1 MSTPSDSG
9 ESSKPQKLKRPVSL
23 LTPEQLK
30 QKRALD
36 RESQRQTRL
45 RARQTVTNLQQ
56 KVESLTKELE
66 ECKFEIAT
74 LKSDQTLATIRP
86 LHSTILEVTE
96 SSGSGA
102 ETPLLDLAVRD
113 KIPSTW
119 GGIQTFHDSFFLD
132 SEISTSD
139 PTTTGL
145 LDPSLLSHA
154 GFPYHDAPP
163 PSLSIQ
169 VWEARPCQHPPTCR
183 LDKVLIDIVESR
195 KMLDAFGGNR
205 VEFGDKKFPS
215 VAALLNPRVQEGGHP
230 LTCAVVSDVI
240 HGLAVLALPEQI
252 AVMYIIC
259 TLLRWEITGTKENYD
274 AMPPWLRPGASQIV
288 TAHPAWVDTFPWPK
302 ARDRI
307 CQSSHYH
314 TSLHYETFKIV
325 CNRSISINWPYEPG
339 DALLQVGGYDKG
351 NGRGEY
357 VINPVFLSHI
367 RRLENWTLGKEF
379 VELFPE
385 FEGDVNVAKE
395 S

>member
-1 MSTPSDSG
+1 MSSPSN
-9 ESSKPQKLKRPVSL
+9 SKTKRPVSL

-45 RARQTVTNLQQ
+45 RAKQTVANLQQ
-56 KVESLTKELE
+56 KVDTLTKELE
-66 ECKFEIAT
+66 ECKLEIAT
-74 LKSDQTLATIRP
+74 LKSDHVLITTRP
-86 LHSTILEVTE
+86 LHSTTLEISE
-96 SSGSGA
+96 SSGSGT
-102 ETPLLDLAVRD
+102 ETPLLDLTVRD
-113 KIPSTW
+113 KLPSSHFMP
-119 GGIQTFHDSFFLD
+119 IQTFHDNFFLD
-132 SEISTSD
+132 SEISTDD

-145 LDPSLLSHA
+145 LDPTLLSHA

-183 LDKVLIDIVESR
+183 LDKVLIDLVESR

-205 VEFGDKKFPS
+205 VEFGDTKFPS
-215 VAALLNPRVQEGGHP
+215 VAALLNPKVQEGGHP
-230 LTCAVVSDVI
+230 LTCAVVS
-240 HGLAVLALPEQI
+240 
-252 AVMYIIC
+252 
-259 TLLRWEITGTKENYD
+259 WEITGTKENYD
-274 AMPPWLRPGASQIV
+274 AMPSWLRPGASQIV
-288 TAHPAWVDTFPWPK
+288 TAHPAWVDTFPWPR

-325 CNRSISINWPYEPG
+325 CNRSISINWPYEHG

-357 VINPVFLSHI
+357 IINPVFLSHI
-367 RRLENWTLGKEF
+367 RRLENWTLGREF